1 MNFSFLLKSV
11 FKKVPETEFRVFS
24 ILRGR
29 GITWVDLFCS
39 EMKENFFLH
48 ILVPIWVFKMVCK
61 CVLTYFENFQKL
73 RRRAYAWVISERLWF
88 SVGI

>member
-1 MNFSFLLKSV
+1 M
-11 FKKVPETEFRVFS
+11 VPKPYFFGFFIFAWAVM
-24 ILRGR
+24 
-29 GITWVDLFCS
+29 TWVAIAWA